1 MLPLLTLANHSRR
14 IAVFSIPRRRG
25 FTLIELL
32 VVIAIIAIL
41 IGLLLP
47 AVQKVRDAAARIK
60 CQNNL
65 KQIGLA
71 LHNYESAYRFFPP
84 AYTVLLSSPSSTS
97 WGVYLLPYLE
107 QDNLYRNY
115 DLFGAIG
122 GPVNTAVITT
132 PLKIYQC
139 PATPNPDRVYT
150 DGPVPGAAFVPT
162 WGAAP
167 VSWTAAA
174 SDYTVTTG
182 VRGATLD
189 ACFANGGGSDRDGA
203 LEAKVQANPTT
214 PVVGTPILA
223 ITDGTSNTLVIAEL
237 AGRPAIYH
245 TGKVVASSAPFQGG
259 GWGDA
264 LNGENWFV
272 GSLFDGTETSTG
284 GPCVVNCTNS
294 RGYGLYSF
302 HTQVANVVLADGSV
316 RSLNS
321 SINQCTFAYMVTKKK
336 GDIVPDN

>member
-1 MLPLLTLANHSRR
+1 MFPIRYRR
-14 IAVFSIPRRRG
+14 A

-47 AVQKVRDAAARIK
+47 AVQKVRDAAARMK

-71 LHNYESAYRFFPP
+71 LHNFESAYRFFPP
-84 AYTVLLSSPSSTS
+84 AYTVLLTTPSSTS
-97 WGVYLLPYLE
+97 WGVYLLPFIE
-107 QDNLYRNY
+107 QGNLYNQY
-115 DLFGAIG
+115 SLTGNIG
-122 GPVNTAVITT
+122 SPANNAVIST

-139 PATPNPDRVYT
+139 PSTPNPDRTYT

-162 WGAAP
+162 WGATP

-174 SDYTVTTG
+174 GDYTVTTG

-189 ACFANGGGSDRDGA
+189 ACFSDGGGSNRDGTLQAVA
-203 LEAKVQANPTT
+203 LANPSA
-214 PVVGTPILA
+214 PLSGTPILA
-223 ITDGTSNTLVIAEL
+223 VTDGTSNTLVIAEL
-237 AGRPAIYH
+237 AGRPAVYH
-245 TGKVVASSAPFQGG
+245 AGRVVAQFAPFNGA

-264 LNGENWFV
+264 LSGENWFV
-272 GSLFDGTETSTG
+272 GSLFDGTEAANG

-302 HTQVANVVLADGSV
+302 HTSVANVVLADGSV
-316 RSLNS
+316 RSLS
-321 SINQCTFAYMVTKKK
+321 QSINQCTFAFLVTKGK
-336 GDIVPDN
+336 GDIVPNY